1 MLLRCHFSSWLVA
14 GLPFN
19 AQVMKKG
26 SSGTSDSSKQQDE
39 MDDIK
44 IDESNFDEVR
54 VSSHFYIYICLYVK
68 QEVLHMFLYLVRV
81 RVFQLCL

>member
-1 MLLRCHFSSWLVA
+1 MVLRCHFSSWLVA

-26 SSGTSDSSKQQDE
+26 SSGTSDSSKQQDK

-44 IDESNFDEVR
+44 IDESNFDEVCIML
-54 VSSHFYIYICLYVK
+54 VFHTLYMYLICA
-68 QEVLHMFLYLVRV
+68 RAS
-81 RVFQLCL
+81 